1 MKKICI
7 TLFVCLI
14 MLTGC
19 SSKTLKKISINE
31 VKEKISNK
39 ESFILYFDSKDDDTL
54 EKKLISVLEEFDITG
69 YKVNTSKISSDEKS
83 DIEIE
88 IPYEEG
94 NIVFI
99 INGKDPSVLSHI
111 KNSDI
116 TKSEIKARL
125 IDMGYVDI
133 NKNTK

>member
-19 SSKTLKKISINE
+19 SSKALKKISINE

-39 ESFILYFDSKDDDTL
+39 ESFILYFDNKDDDTL

-125 IDMGYVDI
+125 IDMGYVDT

>member
-39 ESFILYFDSKDDDTL
+39 ESFILYFDNKDDDTL

-125 IDMGYVDI
+125 IDMGYVDT

>member
-39 ESFILYFDSKDDDTL
+39 ESFILYFDNKDDDTL

-111 KNSDI
+111 KNNDI

-125 IDMGYVDI
+125 IDMGYVDT